1 MRPSGGLRGGAFTR
15 ILGQLHDKLLAA
27 IAFGVIVHLVPG
39 YNLTIYNTER
49 EGRDNV
55 TITQRGNG
63 VTYAERIAP

>member
-39 YNLTIYNTER
+39 YKL
-49 EGRDNV
+49 